1 MLCAM
6 LNRASV
12 AASAE
17 RIAFFSSI
25 ARWTIVRLIRISW
38 SSSPRRALVATG
50 TSGAP
55 GLGRMITNPRSA
67 CTKILN
73 RLSSTLGRM
82 SLAESV
88 LLRLCEISIIACSC
102 CSGLAETCHDA
113 RGPPLTS
120 SVAMMLE
127 ASVVVVGIRR
137 RARLERPQQR
147 RRPGRSP

>member
-6 LNRASV
+6 LNRASLE
-12 AASAE
+12 ASAD

-25 ARWTIVRLIRISW
+25 ARWTMVRLIRIAW

-50 TSGAP
+50 TSGASA
-55 GLGRMITNPRSA
+55 LGRMITKPRSA

-73 RLSSTLGRM
+73 RLSRILGSM

-88 LLRLCEISIIACSC
+88 LLRLCEISIIAWSC
-102 CSGLAETCHDA
+102 CSGLADICHDI
-113 RGPPLTS
+113 REPPLTS

-127 ASVVVVGIRR
+127 ASSGSSSSTG
-137 RARLERPQQR
+137 RAP
-147 RRPGRSP
+147 